1 MGELLE
7 LAPSSWI
14 TNSSFPGSLRRLR
27 GMRAEAL
34 ALPRARAPP
43 GGTSREQDAGGLRD
57 SRVLPALLSA
67 RGARSREVILSNI
80 NPGVRAPT

>member
-1 MGELLE
+1 MGEVLE

-14 TNSSFPGSLRRLR
+14 TTSSFPDPLQRLR
-27 GMRAEAL
+27 GMRAAAL
-34 ALPRARAPP
+34 ALPSARAPP
-43 GGTSREQDAGGLRD
+43 GGPNREQDAAGLRD
-57 SRVLPALLSA
+57 SRVPHALLSA